1 MKIVV
6 LDGET
11 LNPGDLTWQAVSKLG
26 EFSCFARTPSA
37 EIIPRAQDAEIVLTN
52 KTPLDANTLAQ
63 LPKLK
68 YIGMLATGINVVD
81 LALSLIHI

>member
-37 EIIPRAQDAEIVLTN
+37 EIISRAQDAEI
-52 KTPLDANTLAQ
+52 
-63 LPKLK
+63 
-68 YIGMLATGINVVD
+68 
-81 LALSLIHI
+81 